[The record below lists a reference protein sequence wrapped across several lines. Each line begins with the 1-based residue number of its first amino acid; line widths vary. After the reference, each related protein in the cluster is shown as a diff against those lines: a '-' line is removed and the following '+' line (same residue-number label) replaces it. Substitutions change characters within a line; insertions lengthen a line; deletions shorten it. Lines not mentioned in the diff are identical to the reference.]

1 MIRQVFAYTA
11 VLFTEEVVVPT
22 LIGKSLEEARAWL
35 FSHSLTL
42 GTVTYDIEPTEETMD
57 TYIVYSQTP
66 ESGTVVV
73 EGTNINIK
81 LSTDIE
87 KTITSDNEESEEEF
101 F

>member
-1 MIRQVFAYTA
+1 
-11 VLFTEEVVVPT
+11 
-22 LIGKSLEEARAWL
+22 
-35 FSHSLTL
+35 
-42 GTVTYDIEPTEETMD
+42 MD